1 MNGHRGHNTKRWQN
15 EQQRSRGHLGPNLD
29 LAVSTKRPRLEK
41 GRNET
46 TKQDSVKVKHVT
58 GVYRS
63 DYAIFPRPRDLHTE
77 LQRGTFDILIISKT
91 HGLVICEIKAIG
103 DFFGVPSANMTK
115 NDEKNVV
122 RKRLAKALT
131 QLEKEKKVLQYLISD
146 IGEFRSDKVP
156 IMKTLILPNLKR
168 ETLEDVLR
176 DDKELTKKFRE
187 CLDAE
192 TMEDALNRCLFSRNF
207 PPVGKAW
214 EVDEV
219 MISSLEQ
226 WWRAITGKTGKPQMD
241 DEAYDSLAARFCG
254 PATSLH
260 VQTAHQSRADVRTL
274 PGAVIETAR
283 CLDAPTLYPEQIQ
296 DKLASKAVSTDE
308 AKLAAAKQVKLLSH
322 KEGLKTLLE
331 ELQTSSHQAT
341 SEKGATPNGVQHPFV
356 HKNEKKSLHLVIDEA
371 PWFFG
376 QVFQLL
382 RSQASKRVELYIW
395 AASVYYGSRPNSF
408 EEMRLVRPLRCPPAV
423 LRELETGPAYST
435 RAMYPYATMDTGI
448 LSSVP
453 PPTDGP
459 PVKRIIHAGPGHT
472 AGKCDSTLRPQR
484 TLQYSDVI
492 VSGYIRLAQE
502 KPQPTANRK
511 DADDDPMQSGTTSD
525 HEEAMDTNTTPAS
538 FAGFLEGLEVEK
550 VPFDVI
556 TTMDQTV
563 AEELASPKNNVV
575 QVAAPDSIIGLE
587 RPVVVL
593 IGTNDM
599 NATVPQYVDPWCDV
613 IARCLSQLV
622 IVSGPASAV
631 EDWVGMAN
639 LKLH

>member
-1 MNGHRGHNTKRWQN
+1 
-15 EQQRSRGHLGPNLD
+15 
-29 LAVSTKRPRLEK
+29 
-41 GRNET
+41 
-46 TKQDSVKVKHVT
+46 
-58 GVYRS
+58 
-63 DYAIFPRPRDLHTE
+63 
-77 LQRGTFDILIISKT
+77 
-91 HGLVICEIKAIG
+91 
-103 DFFGVPSANMTK
+103 MTK
-115 NDEKNVV
+115 IDEKNVV

-131 QLEKEKKVLQYLISD
+131 QLAKEK
-146 IGEFRSDKVP
+146 
-156 IMKTLILPNLKR
+156 
-168 ETLEDVLR
+168 
-176 DDKELTKKFRE
+176 KKFRE

-260 VQTAHQSRADVRTL
+260 VQTAHQSRADVYNIPLFT
-274 PGAVIETAR
+274 
-283 CLDAPTLYPEQIQ
+283 
-296 DKLASKAVSTDE
+296 
-308 AKLAAAKQVKLLSH
+308 
-322 KEGLKTLLE
+322 
-331 ELQTSSHQAT
+331 
-341 SEKGATPNGVQHPFV
+341 
-356 HKNEKKSLHLVIDEA
+356 KNEKKF
-371 PWFFG
+371 PT
-376 QVFQLL
+376 
-382 RSQASKRVELYIW
+382 
-395 AASVYYGSRPNSF
+395 P
-408 EEMRLVRPLRCPPAV
+408 V

-472 AGKCDSTLRPQR
+472 A
-484 TLQYSDVI
+484 
-492 VSGYIRLAQE
+492 
-502 KPQPTANRK
+502 
-511 DADDDPMQSGTTSD
+511 
-525 HEEAMDTNTTPAS
+525 
-538 FAGFLEGLEVEK
+538 
-550 VPFDVI
+550 
-556 TTMDQTV
+556 
-563 AEELASPKNNVV
+563 
-575 QVAAPDSIIGLE
+575 DSIIGLE

-631 EDWVGMAN
+631 EDWGGDGKSEAA
-639 LKLH
+639 LSKTLRGG